1 MARVIGVRGAAQN
14 NLRDLDV
21 AIGPGLTAVVGV
33 SGSGKSSLA
42 FDTVYHEA
50 RRRFLETLSLGSP
63 WGRMRPAAVRSIT
76 GLGPAVSI
84 AQNVLNRNPNSTVAT
99 AIGVYPYLRILF
111 AGYAAVRCPECGT
124 GVRVLAEEER
134 VRLARERSGVIE
146 VPLVRGV
153 RGGHRR
159 LLALLGEQIPGGAIR
174 VDGRPW
180 AGGELDGSLPHD
192 IVITTGDLPE
202 GAAPA
207 LVRSELAAADAWG
220 SSEVVVG
227 GLSLLRS
234 PICPGCGAWVPPLPS
249 TAFRTEGS
257 DDTASHTIGGRTI
270 DGALALAPR
279 GLATFLDAA
288 GLPPPSRRLTGEIR
302 RRLEP
307 LAELGLD
314 HLTLDRPMP
323 TLSRGESQRVRLAV
337 VLAGR
342 LEDLL
347 HVLDEPSIGLHRRD
361 LERLTRA
368 LAGLPGPVLMV
379 EHDAAAVAGADDVIE
394 IGPGAGSGGGE
405 LVHQGTPAQLWAQDS
420 ASGRFF
426 SGRSRPL
433 RRRPRPPGRAFI
445 TVRGASAR
453 NLDGFDCRFPMG
465 RLTVVTGP
473 SGAGKSTLVRDVL
486 LASAAEGRPVGC
498 EAMEGPVSRAL
509 AVDQSPLGNNP
520 RSNPATYTKV
530 FDRIRDLF
538 ATAIGA
544 SPSLFTFN
552 RAEGACPTC
561 EGMGAVEVSLRY
573 LAPIWVECEAC
584 RGGRYRPEAL
594 RHRVRVGDRELS
606 IADALALS
614 VDEARSVFAGQP
626 AIRRVLEALQA
637 IGLGYLSLGQPSPT
651 LSGGEAQRVRLARQL
666 ARARPADLVVLDEPT
681 TGLHPADLSRLL
693 SVLDGLADAGCTVI
707 VVEHQPDVVAAVDWV
722 VDLGPG
728 GGPAGGRLLHCGPP
742 ASGPPDP
749 PGPRLRPRRRPRA
762 SEAIR
767 IRGASANNLRS
778 IDVDIPKGRFTA
790 VTGVSGSGKSS
801 LVRDVIEVEANR
813 RLLECL
819 SMYERQGTR
828 EGPEA
833 PVLSVEG
840 LGPTLALGAE
850 RRWSSTYQQ
859 GMQAPR
865 ATVGSASEVERLL
878 AIVLARVGSRS
889 CLDCGGEVLR
899 VGAAPESSWRCAG
912 CGREAVPL
920 EPRHLNPGLP
930 ASACPTCGGL
940 GIIRRGDVSRLIVRP
955 DLPICGGAMLSPGY
969 YPRGYLCSPGTGGH
983 SQLSAIADRYRF
995 DPATTPWEQLG
1006 PDARRAFLHGD
1017 PRPVVVEHRHAAG
1030 GRREVRWRGVL
1041 TELTHWDQG
1050 GLYTSTDPCPSCQGG
1065 RLRPEYLS
1073 IRLEGRDRSALHT
1086 MPMSELETVL
1096 GRIPPP
1102 GEEVVAEA
1110 HAAAIRGVRF
1120 LGRVGLGHLH
1130 LDRRSA
1136 SLSAGEAQR
1145 VKLAS
1150 VLGGGLLGMTILL
1163 DEPSRGLHPTEVR
1176 AVAEAVEELR
1186 DAGNTV
1192 VAVEHDAVLLARADH
1207 IVEIGP
1213 GAGARGGRLVYQ
1225 GPREGIISGATAD
1238 ALAGRIEVGA
1248 GRSRRRP
1255 SGWMEVRGA
1264 REHNLSIERVR
1275 LPLGV
1280 LVGVCGVSGSGKS
1293 TLVVDTLGL
1302 ALAPPRLTTS
1312 VAMERYRPGRY
1323 DAIEGA
1329 PPRTVS
1335 VDQSR
1340 AGITSPGHFLGVIPA
1355 LRRAFAASDEALA
1368 AGLGEADFSARCD
1381 ACSGGQ
1387 VVESMG
1393 FLPAV
1398 THPCDVCEGSGYRAE
1413 VRAVSARGRT
1423 LPEFEASTLEE
1434 LAEVWADVGGVARP
1448 CAAAC
1453 RLGLGY
1459 LAARQPAWALSGG
1472 EAQRLKLASEL
1483 GRRAPRPT
1491 LYILDEPTLGLHV
1504 RDVGVLLS
1512 ALDEVVAAHHSVIV
1526 VEHDPD
1532 LLARC
1537 DWLVELGPGAGPEGG
1552 RVVAEGVPEE
1562 VGATATPTAPFLRK
1576 ALS

>member
-1 MARVIGVRGAAQN
+1 MARVIGILGAAQN
-14 NLRDLDV
+14 NLHDLDV
-21 AIGPGLTAVVGV
+21 EIGPGLTAVVGV

-42 FDTVYHEA
+42 FDTIYHEA

-84 AQNVLNRNPNSTVAT
+84 AQNVLNRNPNSIVAT
-99 AIGVYPYLRILF
+99 ATGVHPYLRIL
-111 AGYAAVRCPECGT
+111 YARFSRVRCPECGT

-134 VRLARERSGVIE
+134 VQLARERAGVVA
-146 VPLVRGV
+146 VPLVRRV
-153 RGGHRR
+153 RGAHRR
-159 LLALLGEQIPGGAIR
+159 LLSLLQEQVGPGAIT

-180 AGGELDGSLPHD
+180 DGYDLHASLPHD
-192 IVITTGDLPE
+192 ITVAVGEVTA

-207 LVRSELAAADAWG
+207 DVRAALAGADAWG
-220 SSEVVVG
+220 SSEVLVG

-234 PICPGCGAWVPPLPS
+234 PICPGCGAWVPPLPP
-249 TAFRTEGS
+249 TAFRPDRSQGTS
-257 DDTASHTIGGRTI
+257 SHTIGGRTI
-270 DGALALAPR
+270 DDTLTLTPQ
-279 GLATFLDAA
+279 GLAGFLESAE
-288 GLPPPSRRLTGEIR
+288 LPPSSRRLTAEMR

-307 LAELGLD
+307 LLELGLE
-314 HLTLDRPMP
+314 HLSLDRPMP

-347 HVLDEPSIGLHRRD
+347 HVLDEPSIGLHHRD
-361 LERLTRA
+361 LAALTRA

-379 EHDAAAVAGADDVIE
+379 EHDGAAVAGADDVIE
-394 IGPGAGSGGGE
+394 IGPSAGSGGGE
-405 LVHQGTPAQLWAQDS
+405 LVHQGTPAQLWAQDT

-426 SGRSRPL
+426 SGRARPL
-433 RRRPRPPGRAFI
+433 HRRPRPPGRAFLTI
-445 TVRGASAR
+445 RGASAR
-453 NLDGFDCRFPMG
+453 NLAGFDCRFPMG

-473 SGAGKSTLVRDVL
+473 SGAGKSTLVRDVVL
-486 LASAAEGRPVGC
+486 TSAAEGKPVGC
-498 EAMEGPVSRAL
+498 EAMEGPVSRAI

-538 ATAIGA
+538 AARTGA

-552 RAEGACPTC
+552 RAEGACPNC

-573 LAPIWVECEAC
+573 LAPIWVDCEVC
-584 RGGRYRPEAL
+584 RGSRYRPEAL
-594 RHRVRVGDRELS
+594 ERRIEIGEGGLS

-614 VDEARSVFAGQP
+614 VDEARTVFAEQP
-626 AIRRVLEALQA
+626 AIRKVLDALQA
-637 IGLGYLSLGQPSPT
+637 IGLGYLRLGQPSPT

-666 ARARPADLVVLDEPT
+666 ARARPGDLVVLDEPT

-693 SVLDGLADAGCTVI
+693 AVLDGLTDAGCTVI

-722 VDLGPG
+722 IDLGPG

-742 ASGPPDP
+742 ASGPPDAP
-749 PGPRLRPRRRPRA
+749 QPRSEPRRRPRA
-762 SEAIR
+762 SDAIR
-767 IRGASANNLRS
+767 IRGATANNLRS
-778 IDVDIPKGRFTA
+778 VDVDIPKGRFTA

-801 LVRDVIEVEANR
+801 LVRDVVEIEANR

-819 SMYERQGTR
+819 SMYERQGTK

-833 PVLSVEG
+833 PVTSIDG
-840 LGPTLALGAE
+840 LGPTMALGAE

-878 AIVLARVGSRS
+878 AVVLGRVGDRS
-889 CLDCGGEVLR
+889 CLHCGGEVER
-899 VGAAPESSWRCAG
+899 VGAAPESIWRCRA
-912 CGREAVPL
+912 CGRDAVPL

-930 ASACPTCGGL
+930 GSACRICGGL
-940 GIIRRGDVSRLIVRP
+940 GYIRRGDVSRLIVKP
-955 DLPICGGAMLSPGY
+955 EAPLCGGAMLSPGY
-969 YPRGYLCSPGTGGH
+969 YPRGYLCTEGTGGNV
-983 SQLSAIADRYRF
+983 SFRAIAERYRF
-995 DPATTPWEQLG
+995 DPATTPWNEMS
-1006 PDARRAFLHGD
+1006 PDAQNAFLHGD
-1017 PRPVVVEHRHAAG
+1017 REPVVVEHKYRAEG
-1030 GRREVRWRGVL
+1030 REVRWRGVL

-1050 GLYTSTDPCPSCQGG
+1050 GLYTSTHTCPSCLGG

-1073 IRLEGRDRSALHT
+1073 IRLQGRDRAALHT
-1086 MPMSELETVL
+1086 MPLSDLRALLAGM
-1096 GRIPPP
+1096 PAPD
-1102 GEEVVAEA
+1102 EEVVAEA
-1110 HAAAIRGVRF
+1110 HEAALRRVRF
-1120 LGRVGLGHLH
+1120 LDRVGLGHLH

-1136 SLSAGEAQR
+1136 TLSAGEAQR

-1150 VLGGGLLGMTILL
+1150 ILGSGLLGMTILL
-1163 DEPSRGLHPTEVR
+1163 DEPSRGLHPREVEG
-1176 AVAEAVEELR
+1176 VAEALEELR

-1192 VAVEHDAVLLARADH
+1192 VAVEHDAVLLAHADH
-1207 IVEIGP
+1207 VVEIGP

-1225 GPREGIISGATAD
+1225 GPREGITSGATAD
-1238 ALAGRIEVGA
+1238 ALAGRIDA
-1248 GRSRRRP
+1248 LADRDRREP

-1264 REHNLSIERVR
+1264 RENYLAVDRLR

-1312 VAMERYRPGRY
+1312 VAMERYRPGEH

-1355 LRRAFAASDEALA
+1355 LRRAFAASDEAVA
-1368 AGLGEADFSARCD
+1368 AGLVESDFSAHCD

-1398 THPCDVCEGSGYRAE
+1398 THPCDVCEGTGYRAE
-1413 VRAVSARGRT
+1413 VRAVSTRGRT
-1423 LPEFEASTLEE
+1423 LPEFEASSLEE
-1434 LAEVWADVGGVARP
+1434 LAAIWADVSGICRP
-1448 CAAAC
+1448 CASAR

-1472 EAQRLKLASEL
+1472 EAQRLKLAAEL
-1483 GRRAPRPT
+1483 GRRASRLT

-1512 ALDEVVAAHHSVIV
+1512 ALDEVVATGHSIIV

-1537 DWLVELGPGAGPEGG
+1537 DWLVELGPGAGPRGG
-1552 RVVAEGVPEE
+1552 RVVAEGTPEQ
-1562 VGATATPTAPFLRK
+1562 VAAMDTATAPYLAR
-1576 ALS
+1576 ALA